1 MNSMLTSCLLWV
13 SVVSFNHYCYCY
25 EYKMS
30 GFSSFDIT
38 LTIQVYCICWLFS
51 ITIGKVCLCYLR
63 RIKGFVYI
71 YCITSALP
79 LQVVWAARCYSGY
92 CLSPYGKT
100 GLYSKLVDSWLVYS
114 ACHRAPNCSHWIHC
128 CRIIINPLNA

>member
-1 MNSMLTSCLLWV
+1 MHMNSMLTSCLLWV

-71 YCITSALP
+71 YCITLP

-100 GLYSKLVDSWLVYS
+100 VLYSKLVDSWLVYS

>member
-30 GFSSFDIT
+30 RFSSFDIT

-51 ITIGKVCLCYLR
+51 ITIGKVWLCYLR

-71 YCITSALP
+71 LHNVSVTSSVGSKMLQWLLLITLWQNGPVFYTGGQLASLFCMSQGPKLLP
-79 LQVVWAARCYSGY
+79 LDSL
-92 CLSPYGKT
+92 LSHN
-100 GLYSKLVDSWLVYS
+100 S
-114 ACHRAPNCSHWIHC
+114 
-128 CRIIINPLNA
+128 